1 MTPFKTLYPIVVVDI
16 ALFTV
21 IDDSLRVLLVQRSQ
35 EPERRRWALPGG
47 MLKPEIDASLEAAAR
62 RVLQRKVSVDIPH
75 LEEVCT
81 FSGPDRDPRGWS
93 IGALFCALLPRD
105 QVNALVRDK
114 VEAVEWAVAAKPGH
128 SMAFDHEVQLVT
140 ALAQLRAR
148 VEAKALPLHLLPER
162 FTLTQLQRT
171 CEAILGRPLDKSAF
185 RRRLRDSPDL
195 VELDEFVR
203 GAQRPAQLYRA
214 HDGFRFMDERSA
226 GRL

>member
-1 MTPFKTLYPIVVVDI
+1 MVPSETLFPLVTVDV

-21 IDDSLRVLLVQRSQ
+21 IDDSLRVLLVQRAL

-47 MLKPEIDASLEAAAR
+47 MLKPALDGSLEAAAR
-62 RVLQRKVSVDIPH
+62 RVLQRKVSVDVAH

-81 FSGPDRDPRGWS
+81 FSGADRDPRGWS
-93 IGALFCALLPRD
+93 IAVLFCALLQKD

-114 VEAVEWAVAAKPGH
+114 VEALEWAVATNPGH
-128 SMAFDHEVQLVT
+128 RMAFDHALQLQT
-140 ALAQLRAR
+140 ALTRLRAR
-148 VEAKALPLHLLPER
+148 VAAKALPLHMLPER

-171 CEAILGRPLDKSAF
+171 CEAILGHPLDKSAF
-185 RRRLRDSPDL
+185 RRRLKDSPDL

-214 HDGFRFMDERSA
+214 GDGFSFS
-226 GRL
+226 G